1 MTLIDIHTHNADC
14 DRHSSI
20 FNSKEYVENRN
31 ISIGIHPWDI
41 DSSWEKQLTIIKEL
55 ANKENIRAIGE
66 CGIDKLKS
74 QASTELQKEI
84 FKVHALLAEEVN
96 KPIVIHCVK
105 GFDELIAMRRELS
118 PKQAW
123 IIHGFRGKPQ
133 QAGQLIKEGF
143 YISFGEKFNI
153 DSLKALPLEKLFV
166 ESDESKIGIANI
178 YNLIANA
185 KGCSIEELSLHVITN
200 ARRCNLL

>member
-1 MTLIDIHTHNADC
+1 MKLIDIHTHNADC

-20 FNSKEYVENRN
+20 FNSKEYIDNRN

-41 DSSWEKQLTIIKEL
+41 DSSWEKQFTIIKEL
-55 ANKENIRAIGE
+55 ARKENVRAIGE
-66 CGIDKLKS
+66 CGIDKLRSLATTDTQLK
-74 QASTELQKEI
+74 I
-84 FKVHALLAEEVN
+84 FKAHALLAEEIQ
-96 KPIVIHCVK
+96 KPLIIHCVK
-105 GFDELIAMRRELS
+105 GFDELIAMHRELL

-133 QAGQLIKEGF
+133 QAEQLIKEGF

-153 DSLKALPLEKLFV
+153 DSLKALPLEQLFV
-166 ESDESKIGIANI
+166 ESDESKIGITNI

-185 KGCSIEELSLHVITN
+185 KGCSIEDLSLHVIAN
-200 ARRCNLL
+200 AKRCNLL

>member
-1 MTLIDIHTHNADC
+1 MKLIDIHTHNADC

-20 FNSKEYVENRN
+20 FNSKEYIDNRN

-41 DSSWEKQLTIIKEL
+41 DSSWEKQFTIIKEL
-55 ANKENIRAIGE
+55 ARKENVRAIGE
-66 CGIDKLKS
+66 CGIDKLRSLATTDTQLK
-74 QASTELQKEI
+74 I
-84 FKVHALLAEEVN
+84 FKAHALLAEEIQ
-96 KPIVIHCVK
+96 KPLIIHCVK
-105 GFDELIAMRRELS
+105 GFDELIAMHRELL

-133 QAGQLIKEGF
+133 QTEQLIKEGF

-153 DSLKALPLEKLFV
+153 DSLKALPLEQLFV

-178 YNLIANA
+178 YNLIANV
-185 KGCSIEELSLHVITN
+185 KGCSIEDLSLHVIAN
-200 ARRCNLL
+200 AKRCNLL